1 MEQQGR
7 ILDGNLETLG
17 LQATLKMLALGGK
30 TGVLHVASGQERL
43 AIFLDNGHIVDLEE
57 PGTPPPDLIDM
68 FRLLGRVSRAQAVD
82 LRRATSG
89 NPATA
94 LDYMRHLGIVT
105 PAECQQRLEF
115 RVIQSIS
122 RAVRWER
129 GRFEFLRDI
138 SSMQGR
144 GGAQQPLNVDHVLL
158 EALRVAD
165 EWGRASA
172 LAISRNTVA
181 RWMPAFNGDVT
192 KIGLGRE
199 EIGVLCLAN
208 GQFPLHAIAY
218 GLLLSEPEVAE
229 KLQRLLELGLI
240 EVVDA
245 RLEGELERSLVN
257 LLTQSQHQLSTDGRA
272 TPEAR
277 MLTLVRSMGSC
288 INGLI
293 AHHGTYARVLRGRG
307 EVARVELVRYLD
319 ATFQPLLATLQREF
333 PRMDEV
339 LRLQDGKFDY
349 HDIESL
355 DRVVRGQEL
364 QDCYWDAVQFCSN
377 FLRLVFDRVLSDEVG
392 KSRVGRQFEDL
403 WAAFFRE
410 IDEEITRLMHRR
422 AAQRVQADR
431 TGQAHAPVNG
441 AAEAAYAYPAYA
453 PRDAQRRF
461 S

>member
-30 TGVLHVASGQERL
+30 TGALHVTSGQERL
-43 AIFLDNGHIVDLEE
+43 AIFLDNGHVVDLEE
-57 PGTPPPDLIDM
+57 PDTPQPDLIEM
-68 FRLLGRVSRAQAVD
+68 FRLLGRVSRAQAAD
-82 LRRATSG
+82 LRRTTAGS
-89 NPATA
+89 PATA
-94 LDYMRHLGIVT
+94 LDYMRHLSLIS

-115 RVIQSIS
+115 RVIQSVS

-138 SSMQGR
+138 SSIQSR

-165 EWGRASA
+165 EWSRASA

-192 KIGLGRE
+192 KLGLGRE
-199 EIGVLCLAN
+199 EVGVLCLSN

-218 GLLLSEPEVAE
+218 GLLLPEPQVAE

-240 EVVDA
+240 ELVDA

-257 LLTQSQHQLSTDGRA
+257 LLTQSQHQLSMDGRS
-272 TPEAR
+272 TPDAR
-277 MLTLVRSMGSC
+277 MLTLVRAMCSC
-288 INGLI
+288 TNGLI
-293 AHHGTYARVLRGRG
+293 AHHGTYARGLRGRG
-307 EVARVELVRYLD
+307 EVARIELVRYLE
-319 ATFQPLLATLQREF
+319 ATFLPLLATLQREF

-339 LRLQDGKFDY
+339 LRFQDGKFDY

-364 QDCYWDAVQFCSN
+364 QDCYWDAVQFCSH

-422 AAQRVQADR
+422 AAQRVQDDR
-431 TGQAHAPVNG
+431 TGQAHAPLHGN
-441 AAEAAYAYPAYA
+441 AEAAYAYPTFT

>member
-30 TGVLHVASGQERL
+30 TGVLHVTSGQERL
-43 AIFLDNGHIVDLEE
+43 AIFLDAGHIVDLDE
-57 PGTPPPDLIDM
+57 PGTPQPDLIDM
-68 FRLLGRVSRAQAVD
+68 FRLLGRVTRAQAVD
-82 LRRATSG
+82 LRRTTAG

-94 LDYMRHLGIVT
+94 LDYMRHLGVVSQ
-105 PAECQQRLEF
+105 AEGQARLEF

-138 SSMQGR
+138 SPIQAR
-144 GGAQQPLNVDHVLL
+144 GSGQQPLNVDHILL

-172 LAISRNTVA
+172 FAITRNTVA

-192 KIGLGRE
+192 KLGLGRE

-218 GLLLSEPEVAE
+218 GLLLSEPQVAE
-229 KLQRLLELGLI
+229 KLQRLLELGLV
-240 EVVDA
+240 ELVDA

-257 LLTQSQHQLSTDGRA
+257 LLTQSQHQLSMDGRA
-272 TPEAR
+272 TPEVR
-277 MLTLVRSMGSC
+277 MLTLVRAMGSC
-288 INGLI
+288 ANGLI
-293 AHHGTYARVLRGRG
+293 AHHGTYARGLRGRG
-307 EVARVELVRYLD
+307 EVSRVEVVKYLE

-339 LRLQDGKFDY
+339 LRIQDGKFDF

-364 QDCYWDAVQFCSN
+364 QDCYWDAVQFCSH

-392 KSRVGRQFEDL
+392 KSRAGRQFEDL

-431 TGQAHAPVNG
+431 SGQGHAPMQG
-441 AAEAAYAYPAYA
+441 AAEAAYAYPAA
-453 PRDAQRRF
+453 PRDVQRRF